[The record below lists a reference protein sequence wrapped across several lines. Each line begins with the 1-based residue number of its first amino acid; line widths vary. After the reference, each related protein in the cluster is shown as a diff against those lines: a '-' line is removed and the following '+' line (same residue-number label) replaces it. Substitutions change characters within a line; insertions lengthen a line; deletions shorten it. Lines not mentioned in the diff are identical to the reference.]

1 MKRFNNRDIEYNAG
15 KHIAC
20 NNEQNSKERHVGTE
34 HCAAVLAKFHNI
46 MCTPAKEMMMYSTTT
61 YNYYLMHV
69 LFFFTRCNY

>member
-46 MCTPAKEMMMYSTTT
+46 DVHAGQGDDDVF
-61 YNYYLMHV
+61 NYYLQLLLNACSFLLYTM
-69 LFFFTRCNY
+69 